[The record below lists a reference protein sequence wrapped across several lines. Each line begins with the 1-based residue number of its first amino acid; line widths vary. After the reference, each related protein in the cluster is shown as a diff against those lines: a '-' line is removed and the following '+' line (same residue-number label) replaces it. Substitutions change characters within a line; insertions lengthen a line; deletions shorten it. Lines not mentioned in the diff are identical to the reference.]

1 MRGDRS
7 LEDEQDPI
15 RLRDEQPSRRPWAL
29 IAACLV
35 LVVLSAVLWVKW
47 SGARREAAQLQREMT
62 RVYKEAEDLRLQ
74 AALAQERIGKLE
86 REIRALHAERAAAAK
101 TAADDKTRVAKPPA
115 RRERRPLA
123 GHHEGGR

>member
-1 MRGDRS
+1 MRRDRS
-7 LEDEQDPI
+7 PGEDRDAV
-15 RLRDEQPSRRPWAL
+15 RLRDDWPPRRPWAL

-35 LVVLSAVLWVKW
+35 LVVLTAVLWAKW
-47 SGARREAAQLQREMT
+47 SGTRREVAKLQKELT

-101 TAADDKTRVAKPPA
+101 PPDDKARAARAAA
-115 RRERRPLA
+115 RR
-123 GHHEGGR
+123 

>member
-1 MRGDRS
+1 MRRDRS
-7 LEDEQDPI
+7 PGNEQDAGP
-15 RLRDEQPSRRPWAL
+15 LRDERPPRRPWTL

-47 SGARREAAQLQREMT
+47 SGARREAAKLQNEMT

-86 REIRALHAERAAAAK
+86 RELRALHAERAAAAR
-101 TAADDKTRVAKPPA
+101 TGDDKARAAKPPA
-115 RRERRPLA
+115 RR
-123 GHHEGGR
+123 

>member
-1 MRGDRS
+1 MGRDRS
-7 LEDEQDPI
+7 PDHEQDLGSHRYDRP
-15 RLRDEQPSRRPWAL
+15 PRRPWAL

-47 SGARREAAQLQREMT
+47 SGTRREAAKLQKELT

-86 REIRALHAERAAAAK
+86 RELRALHADRAA
-101 TAADDKTRVAKPPA
+101 VAKPPDDKLRGAKAPA
-115 RRERRPLA
+115 RR
-123 GHHEGGR
+123 

>member
-7 LEDEQDPI
+7 SEDEQDAGP
-15 RLRDEQPSRRPWAL
+15 LRDERPPRRPWAL

-35 LVVLSAVLWVKW
+35 LVVLSAVLWARW
-47 SGARREAAQLQREMT
+47 SGARHEAAKLQKEMT

-86 REIRALHAERAAAAK
+86 RELRALHADRAAAAK
-101 TAADDKTRVAKPPA
+101 AGNDKTRGAKPPA
-115 RRERRPLA
+115 RR
-123 GHHEGGR
+123 